1 MKEIKRDS
9 AIINYQVTGTGDKTL
24 LFVHGSYID
33 KTYWNEQVKY
43 FSQDNKVVTLD
54 LPGHGRSGKER
65 ENWTVQNFAEDIV
78 TLTKE
83 LDLKNVI
90 LIGHSLGADINLIA
104 ATSHPGLFKEF
115 IAIDYYKNAAT
126 ALPKEFQPQIE
137 AIKAN
142 LKKDF
147 AGTNEQYAR
156 TALLTP
162 KTSSE
167 ITERVIKDYR
177 SAFEPMATAT
187 MPQIF
192 DIYKVQKELL
202 PKLKFK
208 LHLINVDYI
217 PTNEELL
224 KKYVPAGYDILYM
237 KGTYHFPMLENPAE
251 LNRLLQ
257 QVIDNL
263 PVARSFKQD
272 NIIMQQQFNY

>member
-1 MKEIKRDS
+1 MKEVRRDN
-9 AIINYQVTGTGDKTL
+9 AVIDYQVSGNGNKTL

-33 KTYWNEQVKY
+33 KRYWNEQVKY
-43 FSQDNKVVTLD
+43 FSADNTVVTLD
-54 LPGHGRSGKER
+54 LPGHGQSGRGRK
-65 ENWTVQNFAEDIV
+65 NWLVEDFAKDVV
-78 TLTKE
+78 TLTGE
-83 LDLKNVI
+83 LNLKNVI
-90 LIGHSLGADINLIA
+90 LIGHSLGADISLIA
-104 ATSHPGLFKEF
+104 ATSYSELFSGF

-126 ALPKEFQPQIE
+126 PLPQEFQPQIE

-147 AGTNEQYAR
+147 PGTNEQYAR

-162 KTSSE
+162 QTPSE
-167 ITERVIKDYR
+167 IVDRVIKDYR
-177 SAFEPMATAT
+177 NAYEPMGMAT

-192 DIYKVQKELL
+192 DIYKMQKELL

-224 KKYVPAGYDILYM
+224 KKHVPSGYDVMYM
-237 KGTYHFPMLENPAE
+237 KGTCHFPMLENAVE

-257 QVIDNL
+257 QVIDKI
-263 PVARSFKQD
+263 PGTKSVKRDYKATTF
-272 NIIMQQQFNY
+272 

>member
-1 MKEIKRDS
+1 MGVP
-9 AIINYQVTGTGDKTL
+9 AG
-24 LFVHGSYID
+24 
-33 KTYWNEQVKY
+33 NEK
-43 FSQDNKVVTLD
+43 
-54 LPGHGRSGKER
+54 
-65 ENWTVQNFAEDIV
+65 NWSVQSFAEDVV

-90 LIGHSLGADINLIA
+90 LIGHSLAADINLIA
-104 ATSHPGLFKEF
+104 ATSHPELFKEF

-126 ALPKEFQPQIE
+126 PLPREFQPQIE

-162 KTSSE
+162 KTPAE
-167 ITERVIKDYR
+167 ITDHVIKDYR
-177 SAFEPMATAT
+177 NAFEPMGMAT

-208 LHLINVDYI
+208 LHLVNVDYI

-224 KKYVPAGYDILYM
+224 KKYVPAGYDVLYM
-237 KGTYHFPMLENPAE
+237 KGTCHFPMLENPAE

-263 PVARSFKQD
+263 PGLLNKT
-272 NIIMQQQFNY
+272 IIKQQQFSD

>member
-65 ENWTVQNFAEDIV
+65 ENWTIKSFAEDII

-83 LDLKNVI
+83 LDLKNGI
-90 LIGHSLGADINLIA
+90 LTGHSLAADINLIA

-237 KGTYHFPMLENPAE
+237 KGTCHFPMLENPAE

-263 PVARSFKQD
+263 PIARALGKS
-272 NIIMQQQFNY
+272 IIMQQQFND